1 MKRIIAGSCISLML
15 TFLTVAP
22 LWATPVNIDIL
33 EGSKNGFD
41 YSLIH
46 DRWDRPY
53 DPLLGTLTGTL
64 EKGRGIRLS
73 NIMGTLTAPQG
84 ILTIT
89 GGSLFDRGRRGNA
102 RGYLDYF
109 LTDGKYDDR
118 EGRFYFRAE
127 NWGYGYRGPNNLS
140 MKRLVLW
147 GEDRKNGLGIDLYG
161 KIHPTPEPAS
171 ILLMGSGLAGVAM
184 WQLRKRKQ
192 ARQPI

>member
-1 MKRIIAGSCISLML
+1 MKKIIVGSCISMML
-15 TFLTVAP
+15 TCLSVAP

-33 EGSKNGFD
+33 QGSKNGFD

-46 DRWDRPY
+46 DRWGRPY
-53 DPLLGTLTGTL
+53 DPLLGTLTGIL
-64 EKGRGIRLS
+64 EKDRGIRLT

-109 LTDGKYDDR
+109 LTDGKYDGR

-127 NWGYGYRGPNNLS
+127 NWGYGDRGPNNLS

-147 GEDRKNGLGIDLYG
+147 GSDKEGLGIDLYG

-192 ARQPI
+192 ARQQI